1 MTTDSLRS
9 GPGTTGRSSGDGGPG
24 APLPDREHL
33 PARVPATV
41 AADGVPVLDVVVPV
55 YNEEKDLRPCVVRLN
70 GHLARTFPYPF
81 RITIADNASTD
92 STPAVAASLAA
103 ELPGV
108 RYVRLAEKGRGRA
121 LRTVWAE
128 SDAPVLAYMDVDLST
143 DLNALLPLVAPLI
156 SGHSDLAIGSRL
168 ARSSRVV
175 RGPRREFVSRAYNLI
190 LRSSLAAGFS
200 DAQCGFKAIRREVA
214 ERLLPM
220 VEDSGWF
227 FDTEL
232 LVLAERAGLRIHEV
246 PVDWIDDPDST
257 VRIVRTAAEDLKG
270 VWRVGR
276 ALAVG
281 ALPLDRLARPFGDD
295 PRDRALTGVERGL
308 ARQLVGF
315 CFVGALSTLFY
326 LALYSLFRLGVGPQL
341 ANGGALLVSAVANTA
356 ANRRLTFGV
365 RGRSGAVR
373 HQAQGLVVFA
383 IGLALTSGSLAALGA
398 ASGAPSHTT
407 ELAVLITANLAA
419 TVLRFLLLRAW
430 VFPERRATE
439 RGDGQARLPA
449 ATALPVRDE
458 PEDVR

>member
-1 MTTDSLRS
+1 MTTTDSLRS
-9 GPGTTGRSSGDGGPG
+9 GPGTTGRSGGGGDHGRLPG
-24 APLPDREHL
+24 REHL
-33 PARVPATV
+33 PARQTASDPS
-41 AADGVPVLDVVVPV
+41 GVPVLDVVVPV
-55 YNEEKDLRPCVVRLN
+55 YNEEKDLRPCVLRLH
-70 GHLARTFPYPF
+70 GHLSRTFPYAF
-81 RITIADNASTD
+81 RITVADNASTD
-92 STPAVAASLAA
+92 ATPAVAAALTA
-103 ELPGV
+103 ELRGV
-108 RYVRLAEKGRGRA
+108 RYVRLEEKGRGRA
-121 LRTVWAE
+121 LRTVWSA

-168 ARSSRVV
+168 ARSARVV
-175 RGPRREFVSRAYNLI
+175 RGSKREFISRAYNLI

-200 DAQCGFKAIRREVA
+200 DAQCGFKAIRSEVA

-257 VRIVRTAAEDLKG
+257 VHIVRTATEDLKG

-295 PRDRALTGVERGL
+295 PRDRALSGVERGL
-308 ARQLVGF
+308 ARQLIGF
-315 CFVGALSTLFY
+315 CVVGVLSTLFY

-341 ANGGALLVSAVANTA
+341 ANSGALLVSAVANTA

-398 ASGAPSHTT
+398 ASGSPSHRA

-430 VFPERRATE
+430 VFPARART
-439 RGDGQARLPA
+439 RPRTSD
-449 ATALPVRDE
+449 D
-458 PEDVR
+458 PEDLR